1 MNEQIGK
8 GLNNITLI
16 GMPASG
22 KSSIGVVLAKR
33 LGMNF
38 LDTDLLIQE
47 RYGMLL
53 KDLIAKVGNR
63 EFRRIENEVNASIQV
78 ENTIIAPG
86 GSVIYG
92 EEAMEHLK
100 SISTVIYLELT
111 YKAILVRIGDLA
123 ERGVSLEPGQNLK
136 SLYKERKPMY
146 EKYADITINEMRKTT
161 GKVINEICDLLRD
174 RGFKSE
180 RL

>member
-1 MNEQIGK
+1 MSEQIGK

-33 LGMNF
+33 LGMDF
-38 LDTDLLIQE
+38 LDTDLIIQQ
-47 RYGMLL
+47 RHGMLL
-53 KDLIAKVGNR
+53 KDLIAKEGNR
-63 EFRRIENEVNASIQV
+63 EFRRIENEVNASLQV

-92 EEAMEHLK
+92 KQAMEHLK
-100 SISTVIYLELT
+100 NISTIIYLELT
-111 YKAILVRIGDLA
+111 YKAILVRIGDLT

-136 SLYKERKPMY
+136 SLYKERKPLY
-146 EKYADITINEMRKTT
+146 EKYADFTINEMRKTT
-161 GKVINEICDLLRD
+161 GKIINEICDLLREK
-174 RGFKSE
+174 GFKSE